1 MSFSYFLYSFGFGLL
16 ILTAYGILTW
26 LHIPAGNLVDWLIGI
41 ASFWWLLFIV
51 TIPWNIYF
59 DAREVL
65 AEASASL
72 EKGIPVKNKQINYVK
87 LIARWSLIGAVA
99 LHLLS
104 AIGLYGLAALGIS
117 AVGYASSAATLLL
130 TGLRPAIRAY
140 QYLALRLRMIRK
152 DLKYPRE
159 DILELRGRV
168 SAIESDLK
176 GLIAQVT
183 TKAEAKTV
191 VQLQQD
197 SQEMRQ
203 KWAQLRASLEQLQ
216 ANNEAEHQRI
226 ATEAQNAIAQLSEDS
241 RFLGQVREI
250 IRFIKTA

>member
-1 MSFSYFLYSFGFGLL
+1 MPFGYFLYSFGLGFL
-16 ILTAYGILTW
+16 ILVIYGILEW
-26 LHIPAGNLVDWLIGI
+26 LHIPAGNLVDWLIGV

-65 AEASASL
+65 AEAAASI
-72 EKGIPVKNKQINYVK
+72 EKGITVKEKQVKYVR
-87 LIARWSLIGAVA
+87 LIARWSLVGAVA
-99 LHLLS
+99 LHILS
-104 AIGLYGLAALGIS
+104 ALGLYGLAYFGIS

-130 TGLRPAIRAY
+130 TGLRPAIRGY

-152 DLKYPRE
+152 EIKYPRE
-159 DILELRGRV
+159 DVLTLRSRV
-168 SAIESDLK
+168 SAMESDIK
-176 GLIAQVT
+176 GLKAQVT

-191 VQLQQD
+191 LELQQD

-216 ANNEAEHQRI
+216 ANNEAEHQHI
-226 ATEAQNAIAQLSEDS
+226 AIEAQNAIAQLSEDS

-250 IRFIKTA
+250 VRFIKTA